1 VVVVVLVVTA
11 VVVVMVVAVL
21 VVVVILRVVI
31 DAGAGELAVVHGLPA
46 CGRSIEAVYSG
57 HLVDD
62 GSQSSCPVSLVKLD
76 WESVNHCD
84 LSTLAADVDCIIATG
99 LIVILT
105 CVVLVLLFT
114 SLNGK

>member
-1 VVVVVLVVTA
+1 
-11 VVVVMVVAVL
+11 
-21 VVVVILRVVI
+21 VILRVVI